1 MARQPTDL
9 IHGTLDLLVLKVLSW
24 QPTHGYNITKEIEM
38 RTDGVFTIEDA
49 ALYKALHRLEAAGA
63 ITAEWGL
70 SENNRRARYYTLT
83 PAGRRLLRAET
94 RTWQTYVGAVTDV
107 LDLA

>member
-9 IHGTLDLLVLKVLSW
+9 MHGTLDVLVLKILSW
-24 QPTHGYNITKEIEM
+24 HPAHGYSIAREIEQ
-38 RTDGVFTIEDA
+38 RSDGVFAIEDA

-63 ITAEWGL
+63 IAAEWGV

-83 PAGRRLLRAET
+83 PAGRKELRAET
-94 RTWQTYVGAVTDV
+94 HTWRAYVAAVSGV
-107 LDLA
+107 LELA

>member
-1 MARQPTDL
+1 MPRPPTDL
-9 IHGTLDLLVLKVLSW
+9 LHGTLDLLVLRILAWRPS
-24 QPTHGYNITKEIEM
+24 HGYTIAREIET
-38 RTDGVFTIEDA
+38 RSNGAFTIEDA

-83 PAGRRLLRAET
+83 PAGRKELRAET
-94 RTWQTYVGAVTDV
+94 STWRAYVAAVSGV
-107 LDLA
+107 LELA